1 MRAQSRGDGD
11 ACPAQR
17 GTSGFLS
24 GPLKAAHPPTSKT
37 RMASQDEHYCA
48 ETLVIIQDCA
58 NLLVA
63 ERACSQSRQRCAGH
77 AWVRLRRPAR
87 TRSTGSSRQLGRNAC
102 FEIVTDVSVYP
113 CASKRHT
120 ACDHGSTRCCFS
132 SWVLGIGWGQELSSG
147 FGGPQ
152 RL

>member
-17 GTSGFLS
+17 GTNGFLS

-63 ERACSQSRQRCAGH
+63 ERACSQSRQDAPDTRGCDFGGRH
-77 AWVRLRRPAR
+77 AREAQVQV
-87 TRSTGSSRQLGRNAC
+87 GSSAAMH
-102 FEIVTDVSVYP
+102 
-113 CASKRHT
+113 ASR
-120 ACDHGSTRCCFS
+120 
-132 SWVLGIGWGQELSSG
+132 
-147 FGGPQ
+147 
-152 RL
+152 